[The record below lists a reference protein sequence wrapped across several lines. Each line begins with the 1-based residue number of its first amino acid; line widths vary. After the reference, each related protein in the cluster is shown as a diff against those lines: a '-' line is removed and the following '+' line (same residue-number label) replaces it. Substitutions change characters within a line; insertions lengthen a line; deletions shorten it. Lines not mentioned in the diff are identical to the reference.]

1 MANLGTAYV
10 QIVPEATGISGKI
23 TKAINPEANA
33 AGLEAGTTVAKSLGS
48 KLQSLGGSFI
58 KAGAIATAVSVPIIA
73 GIHKAMDAYMVQ
85 SAAETKLTEIYRT
98 RMGVTQQAAQ
108 ATIDY
113 AGALQKQGVIGDEV
127 LLSGA
132 QQLATFAK
140 YPGTIN
146 SLLPA
151 MGNLLAQQKGVNA
164 TAQDATQ
171 IGNLMGKVL
180 QGQTGALK
188 RVGITFTEAQEQVL
202 KYGTE
207 EERAAMLAQVI
218 TDNVGNM
225 NAVMAQTPEG
235 QIQQMKNAMGDLAEQ
250 IGATLAPVLA
260 DLANWIST
268 NLMPKLESLIAW
280 FQSNPVAAKVIVAV
294 AGILAVGGPLLIMIG
309 TLISS
314 VGSIMSILPML
325 AGPAGIVIAVIAAII
340 AIGVLLYQNWDT
352 IKAKAGEIKDWIVE
366 KWNALK
372 EGVTNA
378 VNALKQGV
386 SNAWNAIK
394 STASSVWN
402 GIKSTITSIVNGI
415 KSTVTSIWN
424 GIKSATT
431 SAWNAVK
438 TAIQH
443 PIETAKN
450 LVRNAINAI
459 KSILSGHLPF
469 PKIKLPHFTIKG
481 KFSLTPPSVP
491 SFGISWYAEGGIMTK
506 PTLFGGGEAGPEAII
521 PLNTFWDKMDKL
533 AEVGGGDEITIN
545 VYAAPGMDVNALAQ
559 RVEQRLTMQQRQR
572 NKAYGMA

>member
-23 TKAINPEANA
+23 TRAINPEATA
-33 AGLEAGTTVAKSLGS
+33 AGAVAGTSVARSLGS
-48 KLQSLGGSFI
+48 KLSSIGGSFI

-73 GIHKAMDAYMVQ
+73 GIHKAMDAYMIQ

-113 AGALQKQGVIGDEV
+113 ASALQKQGVIGDEV

-225 NAVMAQTPEG
+225 NKVMAETPEG
-235 QIQQMKNAMGDLAEQ
+235 KIQQMKNAFGDMAEQ

-268 NLMPKLESLIAW
+268 NLMPKLQSLIEW
-280 FQSNPVAAKVIVAV
+280 FQGNPVAAKIIVAV
-294 AGILAVGGPLLIMIG
+294 AGILAVGGPLLILIG

-314 VGSIMSILPML
+314 IGTIMGILPML

-352 IKAKAGEIKDWIVE
+352 IKAKAAEIKDWIVE

-372 EGVTNA
+372 EGVSNA
-378 VNALKQGV
+378 VNALKEGV

-394 STASSVWN
+394 ATASSVWN

-424 GIKSATT
+424 GIKSATS

-469 PKIKLPHFTIKG
+469 PKIKLPHFSISG
-481 KFSLTPPSVP
+481 KFSLDPPSIPHFSV
-491 SFGISWYAEGGIMTK
+491 SWYKEGGIMTQ
-506 PTLFGGGEAGPEAII
+506 PTLFGGGEAGPEAIL
-521 PLNTFWDKMDKL
+521 PLNTFWDKMDKI
-533 AEVGGGDEITIN
+533 ADNSGGDEITIN
-545 VYAAPGMDVNALAQ
+545 VYATPGMDVNELAT

>member
-23 TKAINPEANA
+23 TNAINPEATA
-33 AGLEAGTTVAKSLGS
+33 AGTVAGTSVARSLGS
-48 KLQSLGGSFI
+48 KLSSVGGSFI

-73 GIHKAMDAYMVQ
+73 GIHKAMDAYMIQ

-113 AGALQKQGVIGDEV
+113 AAALQKQGVIGDEV

-225 NAVMAQTPEG
+225 NKVMAETPEG
-235 QIQQMKNAMGDLAEQ
+235 KIQQMKNAFGDMAEQ

-268 NLMPKLESLIAW
+268 NLMPKLQSLIEW
-280 FQSNPVAAKVIVAV
+280 FQGNPVAAKIIVAV
-294 AGILAVGGPLLIMIG
+294 AGILAVGSPLLILIG

-314 VGSIMSILPML
+314 IGTIMGILPAL
-325 AGPAGIVIAVIAAII
+325 AGPAGIVIGIIAAVI

-366 KWNALK
+366 KWTALK
-372 EGVTNA
+372 EGVVNA
-378 VNALKQGV
+378 VNTLKEGV

-443 PIETAKN
+443 PIETAKT
-450 LVRNAINAI
+450 LVSNAINAI

-469 PKIKLPHFTIKG
+469 PKIKLPHFSITG
-481 KFSLTPPSVP
+481 HFSLAPPSVP
-491 SFGISWYAEGGIMTK
+491 KLSISWYKEGGIMTQ
-506 PTLFGGGEAGPEAII
+506 PTLFGGGEAGPEAIL
-521 PLNTFWDKMDKL
+521 PLNTFWDKMDKI
-533 AEVGGGDEITIN
+533 ANNSGGDEITIN
-545 VYAAPGMDVNALAQ
+545 VYATPGMDVNELAA
-559 RVEQRLTMQQRQR
+559 RVEQRLIMQQRQR

>member
-23 TKAINPEANA
+23 TNAINPEATA
-33 AGLEAGTTVAKSLGS
+33 AGTVAGTSVAKSLGA
-48 KLQSLGGSFI
+48 KLSSVGGSFI
-58 KAGAIATAVSVPIIA
+58 KAGTIATAVSVPIIA
-73 GIHKAMDAYMVQ
+73 GIHKAMDAYMIQ

-98 RMGVTQQAAQ
+98 RMGVTKEAAQ

-132 QQLATFAK
+132 QQLATFAQ

-225 NAVMAQTPEG
+225 NKVMAETPEG
-235 QIQQMKNAMGDLAEQ
+235 KIQQMKNAFGDMAEQ

-268 NLMPKLESLIAW
+268 NLMPKLQSLIEW
-280 FQSNPVAAKVIVAV
+280 FQGNPVAAKVILAV
-294 AGILAVGGPLLIMIG
+294 AGILAVGGPLLIFIG
-309 TLISS
+309 SLISS
-314 VGSIMSILPML
+314 VGAIMNILPAL
-325 AGPAGIVIAVIAAII
+325 VGPAGIVIGVIAAII
-340 AIGVLLYQNWDT
+340 AIGIALYQNWDL
-352 IKAKAGEIKDWIVE
+352 IKAKALEIKDWIVE
-366 KWNALK
+366 KWTALK
-372 EGVTNA
+372 EGVVNA
-378 VNALKQGV
+378 VNTLKEGV

-424 GIKSATT
+424 GIKSATS

-450 LVRNAINAI
+450 LVQNAINAI

-469 PKIKLPHFTIKG
+469 PHIKLPHFSISG
-481 KFSLTPPSVP
+481 HFSLSPPSIPHFSV
-491 SFGISWYAEGGIMTK
+491 SWYKEGGIMTQ
-506 PTLFGGGEAGPEAII
+506 PTLFGGGEAGPEAIL
-521 PLNTFWDKMDKL
+521 PLNTFWDKMDKI
-533 AEVGGGDEITIN
+533 ADNSGGYEITIN
-545 VYAAPGMDVNALAQ
+545 VYATPGMDVNELAA
-559 RVEQRLTMQQRQR
+559 RVEQRLIMQQRQR

>member
-73 GIHKAMDAYMVQ
+73 GINKAMDAYMIQ

-260 DLANWIST
+260 DVANWISS

-352 IKAKAGEIKDWIVE
+352 IKAKAAEIKEWIVE

-372 EGVTNA
+372 EGVSNA
-378 VNALKQGV
+378 VNALKTGV

-438 TAIQH
+438 NAIQH
-443 PIETAKN
+443 PIDTAKN

-521 PLNTFWDKMDKL
+521 PLNTFWDKMDRL

>member
-33 AGLEAGTTVAKSLGS
+33 AGLEAGTTVAQSLGS

-73 GIHKAMDAYMVQ
+73 GINKAMDAYMIQ

-260 DLANWIST
+260 DVANWISS

-325 AGPAGIVIAVIAAII
+325 ASPAGIVIAVIAAII

-352 IKAKAGEIKDWIVE
+352 IKAKAAEIKELIVE

-372 EGVTNA
+372 EGVSNA
-378 VNALKQGV
+378 VNALKTGV

-438 TAIQH
+438 NAIQH
-443 PIETAKN
+443 PIDTAKN

-491 SFGISWYAEGGIMTK
+491 SFGISWYADGGIMTK

-521 PLNTFWDKMDKL
+521 PLNTFWDKMDRL

>member
-10 QIVPEATGISGKI
+10 QIVPAATGISGSI
-23 TKAINPEANA
+23 TRAISPEANA
-33 AGLEAGTTVAKSLGS
+33 AGLAAGTSVAKSLGS
-48 KLQSLGGSFI
+48 KLSSVGGSFI

-73 GIHKAMDAYMVQ
+73 GIHKAMDAYMIQ

-98 RMGVTQQAAQ
+98 RMGVTKEVAQ

-113 AGALQKQGVIGDEV
+113 AGALQQQGVIGDEV

-188 RVGITFTEAQEQVL
+188 RVGITFTEAQEKVL

-207 EERAAMLAQVI
+207 EEKAAMLAQVI

-225 NAVMAQTPEG
+225 NKVMAETPEG
-235 QIQQMKNAMGDLAEQ
+235 KIQQMKNAFGDMAEQ

-268 NLMPKLESLIAW
+268 NLMPKLQSLIEW
-280 FQSNPVAAKVIVAV
+280 FQGNPVAAKIIVAV
-294 AGILAVGGPLLIMIG
+294 AGILAVGGPLLILIG

-314 VGSIMSILPML
+314 IGTIMGILPLL
-325 AGPAGIVIAVIAAII
+325 AGPAGIVIAVIAAVI
-340 AIGVLLYQNWDT
+340 AIGIALYKNWDT

-450 LVRNAINAI
+450 LVQNAINAI

-469 PKIKLPHFTIKG
+469 PHIKLPHFSISG
-481 KFSLTPPSVP
+481 QFSLDPPSIPHFSV
-491 SFGISWYAEGGIMTK
+491 SWYKEGGIMTQ
-506 PTLFGGGEAGPEAII
+506 PTLFGGGEAGPEAIL
-521 PLNTFWDKMDKL
+521 PLNTFWDKMDKI
-533 AEVGGGDEITIN
+533 ADNSGGDEITIN
-545 VYAAPGMDVNALAQ
+545 VYATPGMDVNELAA
-559 RVEQRLTMQQRQR
+559 RVEQRLIMQQRQR

>member
-23 TKAINPEANA
+23 TRAINPEATA
-33 AGLEAGTTVAKSLGS
+33 AGAVAGTSVARSLGS
-48 KLQSLGGSFI
+48 KLSSVGGSFI

-73 GIHKAMDAYMVQ
+73 GIHKAMDAYMIQ

-113 AGALQKQGVIGDEV
+113 AAALQKQGVIGDEV

-132 QQLATFAK
+132 QQLATFAQ

-225 NAVMAQTPEG
+225 NKVMAETPEG
-235 QIQQMKNAMGDLAEQ
+235 KIQQMKNAFGDMAEQ

-268 NLMPKLESLIAW
+268 NLMPKLQSLIEW
-280 FQSNPVAAKVIVAV
+280 FQGNPVAAKIIVAV
-294 AGILAVGGPLLIMIG
+294 AGILAVGGPLLILIG

-314 VGSIMSILPML
+314 IGTIMGILPAL
-325 AGPAGIVIAVIAAII
+325 AGPAGIVIGIIAAVI

-378 VNALKQGV
+378 VNALKEGV

-394 STASSVWN
+394 ATASSVWN

-450 LVRNAINAI
+450 LVQNAINAI

-469 PKIKLPHFTIKG
+469 PKIKLPHFSISG
-481 KFSLTPPSVP
+481 HFSLSPPSIPHFSV
-491 SFGISWYAEGGIMTK
+491 SWYKEGGIMTQ
-506 PTLFGGGEAGPEAII
+506 PTLFGGGEAGPEAIL
-521 PLNTFWDKMDKL
+521 PLNTFWDKMDKI
-533 AEVGGGDEITIN
+533 ANNSGGDEITIN
-545 VYAAPGMDVNALAQ
+545 VYATPGMDVNELAA

>member
-73 GIHKAMDAYMVQ
+73 GINKAMDAYMIQ

-132 QQLATFAK
+132 QQLATFAQ

-146 SLLPA
+146 ALLPA

-352 IKAKAGEIKDWIVE
+352 IKAKAAEIKDWIVE

-372 EGVTNA
+372 EGVSNA
-378 VNALKQGV
+378 VNALKEGV

-402 GIKSTITSIVNGI
+402 GIKSTISSIVNGI
-415 KSTVTSIWN
+415 KSTVTSVFNAVKSTVTSIWN
-424 GIKSATT
+424 GIK
-431 SAWNAVK
+431 N
-438 TAIQH
+438 AIQH

-450 LVRNAINAI
+450 LVSNAINAI
-459 KSILSGHLPF
+459 KSLLSGTLPF
-469 PKIKLPHFTIKG
+469 PKIKLPHFSIKG
-481 KFSLTPPSVP
+481 SFSISPPSVP
-491 SFGISWYAEGGIMTK
+491 HLSVSWYAEGGIMTK

-521 PLNTFWDKMDKL
+521 PLNTFWDKMDRL

>member
-10 QIVPEATGISGKI
+10 QIVPAATGISGSI
-23 TKAINPEANA
+23 TRAISPEASA
-33 AGLEAGTTVAKSLGS
+33 AGISAGTSVARSLGS
-48 KLQSLGGSFI
+48 KLSSVGGSFI

-73 GIHKAMDAYMVQ
+73 GIHKAMDAYMIQ
-85 SAAETKLTEIYRT
+85 SAAETKLTEIYRS
-98 RMGVTQQAAQ
+98 RLGVTEQVAQ
-108 ATIDY
+108 KTIEY

-188 RVGITFTEAQEQVL
+188 RVGITFTEAQEKVL

-207 EERAAMLAQVI
+207 EEKAAMLAQVI

-225 NAVMAQTPEG
+225 NKVMAETPEG
-235 QIQQMKNAMGDLAEQ
+235 KIQQMKNAFGDMAEQ

-268 NLMPKLESLIAW
+268 NLMPKLQSLIEW
-280 FQSNPVAAKVIVAV
+280 FQGNPVAAKVIVAV
-294 AGILAVGGPLLIMIG
+294 AGILAVGGPLLILIG

-314 VGSIMSILPML
+314 IGTIMGILPLL
-325 AGPAGIVIAVIAAII
+325 AGPAGIVIGVIAAII
-340 AIGVLLYQNWDT
+340 AIGIALYQNWDL
-352 IKAKAGEIKDWIVE
+352 IKAKALEIKDWIVE
-366 KWNALK
+366 KWTALK

-378 VNALKQGV
+378 VNALKEGV

-394 STASSVWN
+394 ATASSVWN

-438 TAIQH
+438 NAIQH

-469 PKIKLPHFTIKG
+469 PKIRLPHFSISG
-481 KFSLTPPSVP
+481 HFSLSPPSIPHFSV
-491 SFGISWYAEGGIMTK
+491 SWYKEGGIMTQ
-506 PTLFGGGEAGPEAII
+506 PTLFGGGEAGPEAIL
-521 PLNTFWDKMDKL
+521 PLDTFWDKMDKI
-533 AEVGGGDEITIN
+533 ADNSGGDEITIN
-545 VYAAPGMDVNALAQ
+545 VYATPGMDVNELAT

>member
-23 TKAINPEANA
+23 TRAINPEATA
-33 AGLEAGTTVAKSLGS
+33 AGTVAGTSVAKSLGS
-48 KLQSLGGSFI
+48 KLSSVGGSFI
-58 KAGAIATAVSVPIIA
+58 KAGTIATAVSVPIIA
-73 GIHKAMDAYMVQ
+73 GIHKAMDAYMIQ

-98 RMGVTQQAAQ
+98 RMGATKEAAQ

-207 EERAAMLAQVI
+207 EEKAAMLAQVI

-225 NAVMAQTPEG
+225 NKVMAETPEG
-235 QIQQMKNAMGDLAEQ
+235 KIQQMKNAFGDMAEQ

-268 NLMPKLESLIAW
+268 NLMPKLQSLIEW
-280 FQSNPVAAKVIVAV
+280 FQGNPVAAKVIVAV
-294 AGILAVGGPLLIMIG
+294 AGILAVGGPLLILIG

-314 VGSIMSILPML
+314 IGTIMGILPAL
-325 AGPAGIVIAVIAAII
+325 AGPAGIVIAVIAAVI
-340 AIGVLLYQNWDT
+340 AIGIALYKNWDT

-372 EGVTNA
+372 EGVVNA
-378 VNALKQGV
+378 VNTLKEGV

-469 PKIKLPHFTIKG
+469 PKIKLPHFSITG
-481 KFSLTPPSVP
+481 HFSLAPPSVP
-491 SFGISWYAEGGIMTK
+491 KLSISWYKEGGIMTQ
-506 PTLFGGGEAGPEAII
+506 PTLFGGGEAGPEAIL
-521 PLNTFWDKMDKL
+521 PLNTFWDKMDKI
-533 AEVGGGDEITIN
+533 ANNSGGDEITIN
-545 VYAAPGMDVNALAQ
+545 VYATPGMDVNELAT

>member
-73 GIHKAMDAYMVQ
+73 GINKAMDAYMIQ

-98 RMGVTQQAAQ
+98 RMGATQQAAQ

-113 AGALQKQGVIGDEV
+113 AAALQKQGVIGDEV

-132 QQLATFAK
+132 QQLATFAQ

-260 DLANWIST
+260 DVANWISS

-352 IKAKAGEIKDWIVE
+352 IKAKAAEIKEWIVE

-372 EGVTNA
+372 EGVSNA
-378 VNALKQGV
+378 VNALKTGV

-438 TAIQH
+438 NAIQH
-443 PIETAKN
+443 PIDTAKN

>member
-10 QIVPEATGISGKI
+10 QIVPAATGISGSI
-23 TKAINPEANA
+23 TRAISPEANA
-33 AGLEAGTTVAKSLGS
+33 AGLAAGTSVAKSLGS
-48 KLQSLGGSFI
+48 KLSSVGGSFI

-73 GIHKAMDAYMVQ
+73 GIHKAMDAYMIQ

-98 RMGVTQQAAQ
+98 RMGVTKEVAQ

-113 AGALQKQGVIGDEV
+113 AGALQQQGVIGDEV

-188 RVGITFTEAQEQVL
+188 RVGITFTEAQEKVL

-207 EERAAMLAQVI
+207 EEKAAMLAQVI

-225 NAVMAQTPEG
+225 NKVMAETPEG
-235 QIQQMKNAMGDLAEQ
+235 KIQQMKNAFGDMAEQ

-268 NLMPKLESLIAW
+268 NLMPKLQSLIEW
-280 FQSNPVAAKVIVAV
+280 FQGNPVAAKVIVAV
-294 AGILAVGGPLLIMIG
+294 AGILAVGGPLLILIG

-314 VGSIMSILPML
+314 IGTIMGILPLL
-325 AGPAGIVIAVIAAII
+325 AGPAGIVIAVIAAVI
-340 AIGVLLYQNWDT
+340 AIGIALYKNWDT

-469 PKIKLPHFTIKG
+469 PKIKLPHFSITG
-481 KFSLTPPSVP
+481 HFSLAPPSVP
-491 SFGISWYAEGGIMTK
+491 HLSISWYKEGGIMTQ
-506 PTLFGGGEAGPEAII
+506 PTLFGGGEAGPEAIL
-521 PLNTFWDKMDKL
+521 PLNTFWDKMDKI
-533 AEVGGGDEITIN
+533 ADNSGGDEITIN
-545 VYAAPGMDVNALAQ
+545 VYATPGMDVNELAA

>member
-23 TKAINPEANA
+23 TRAINPEATA
-33 AGLEAGTTVAKSLGS
+33 AGAVAGTSVARSLGS
-48 KLQSLGGSFI
+48 KLSSVGGSFI

-73 GIHKAMDAYMVQ
+73 GIHKAMDAYMIQ

-113 AGALQKQGVIGDEV
+113 AAALQKQGVIGDEV

-225 NAVMAQTPEG
+225 NKVMAETPEG
-235 QIQQMKNAMGDLAEQ
+235 KIQQMKNAFGDMAEQ

-268 NLMPKLESLIAW
+268 NLMPKLQSLIEW
-280 FQSNPVAAKVIVAV
+280 FQGNPVAAKIIVAV
-294 AGILAVGGPLLIMIG
+294 AGILAVGGPLLILIG

-314 VGSIMSILPML
+314 IGTIMGILPML

-352 IKAKAGEIKDWIVE
+352 IKAKAAEIKDWIVE

-378 VNALKQGV
+378 VNALKEGV

-394 STASSVWN
+394 ATASSVWN

-469 PKIKLPHFTIKG
+469 PKIKLPHFSISG
-481 KFSLTPPSVP
+481 HFSLSPPSIPHFSV
-491 SFGISWYAEGGIMTK
+491 SWYKEGGIMTQ
-506 PTLFGGGEAGPEAII
+506 PTLFGGGEAGPEAIL
-521 PLNTFWDKMDKL
+521 PLNTFWDKMDKI
-533 AEVGGGDEITIN
+533 ADNSGGDEITIN
-545 VYAAPGMDVNALAQ
+545 VYATPGMDVNELAA

>member
-23 TKAINPEANA
+23 TRAINPEATA
-33 AGLEAGTTVAKSLGS
+33 AGAVAGTSVARSLGS
-48 KLQSLGGSFI
+48 KLSSVGGSFI

-73 GIHKAMDAYMVQ
+73 GIHKAMDAYMIQ

-113 AGALQKQGVIGDEV
+113 AAALQKQGVIGDEV

-132 QQLATFAK
+132 QQLATFAQ

-225 NAVMAQTPEG
+225 NKVMAETPEG
-235 QIQQMKNAMGDLAEQ
+235 KIQQMKNAFGDMAEQ

-268 NLMPKLESLIAW
+268 NLMPKLQSLIEW
-280 FQSNPVAAKVIVAV
+280 FQGNPVAAKIIVAV
-294 AGILAVGGPLLIMIG
+294 AGILAVGGPLLILIG

-314 VGSIMSILPML
+314 IGTIMGILPML

-352 IKAKAGEIKDWIVE
+352 IKAKAAEIKDWIVE

-372 EGVTNA
+372 EGVSNA
-378 VNALKQGV
+378 VNALKTGV

-450 LVRNAINAI
+450 LVQNAINAI

-469 PKIKLPHFTIKG
+469 PKIKLPHFSITG
-481 KFSLTPPSVP
+481 HFSLAPPSVP
-491 SFGISWYAEGGIMTK
+491 KLSISWYKEGGIMTQ
-506 PTLFGGGEAGPEAII
+506 PTLFGGGEAGPEAIL
-521 PLNTFWDKMDKL
+521 PLNTFWDKMDKI
-533 AEVGGGDEITIN
+533 ADNSGGDEITIN
-545 VYAAPGMDVNALAQ
+545 VYATPGMDVNELAT

>member
-1 MANLGTAYV
+1 MADLGTAYV
-10 QIVPEATGISGKI
+10 QIVPAATGISGKI
-23 TKAINPEANA
+23 TKALGPESNA
-33 AGLEAGTTVAKSLGS
+33 AGTAAGLTVAQSMGA
-48 KLQSLGGSFI
+48 KLSSVGGSFI

-73 GIHKAMDAYMVQ
+73 GIHKAMDAYMIQ

-188 RVGITFTEAQEQVL
+188 RVGVTFDEAQEKVL

-207 EERAAMLAQVI
+207 EEKAAMLAQVI
-218 TDNVGNM
+218 TENVGNM

-235 QIQQMKNAMGDLAEQ
+235 KIQQMKNAFGDMAEQ

-268 NLMPKLESLIAW
+268 NLMPKLQSLIEW
-280 FQSNPVAAKVIVAV
+280 FQGNPVAAKVIVAV
-294 AGILAVGGPLLIMIG
+294 AGILAVGGPLLILIG

-314 VGSIMSILPML
+314 IGSIMSILPLL
-325 AGPAGIVIAVIAAII
+325 AGPAGIVIGIIAAVI
-340 AIGVLLYQNWDT
+340 AIGVLLYKNWDT
-352 IKAKAGEIKDWIVE
+352 IKAKAAEIKEWIVE
-366 KWNALK
+366 KWTALK
-372 EGVTNA
+372 EGVVNA

-394 STASSVWN
+394 SAASSVWN

-424 GIKSATT
+424 GIKSATS

-469 PKIKLPHFTIKG
+469 PKIKLPHFSIKG
-481 KFSLTPPSVP
+481 HFSLAPPSVP
-491 SFGISWYAEGGIMTK
+491 KLSISWYKEGGIMTQ
-506 PTLFGGGEAGPEAII
+506 PTLFGGGEAGPEAIL
-521 PLNTFWDKMDKL
+521 PLDTFWDKMDKI
-533 AEVGGGDEITIN
+533 AESTNGGDEITIN
-545 VYAAPGMDVNALAQ
+545 VYAAPSMDVNELAVKIEQKLTQLQKQ
-559 RVEQRLTMQQRQR
+559 RA
-572 NKAYGMA
+572 KAWA

>member
-10 QIVPEATGISGKI
+10 QIVPAATGISGSI
-23 TKAINPEANA
+23 TRAISPEANA
-33 AGLEAGTTVAKSLGS
+33 AGLAAGTSVAKSLGS
-48 KLQSLGGSFI
+48 KLSSVGGSFI

-73 GIHKAMDAYMVQ
+73 GIHKAMDAYMIQ
-85 SAAETKLTEIYRT
+85 NAAETKLTEIYRT
-98 RMGVTQQAAQ
+98 RMGVTKEAAQ

-188 RVGITFTEAQEQVL
+188 RVGITFTEAQEKVL

-207 EERAAMLAQVI
+207 EEKAAMLAQVI

-225 NAVMAQTPEG
+225 NKVMAETPEG
-235 QIQQMKNAMGDLAEQ
+235 KIQQMKNAFGDMAEQ

-268 NLMPKLESLIAW
+268 NLMPKLQSLIEW
-280 FQSNPVAAKVIVAV
+280 FQGNPVAAKIIVAV
-294 AGILAVGGPLLIMIG
+294 AGILAVGGPLLIFIG
-309 TLISS
+309 SLISS
-314 VGSIMSILPML
+314 VGAIMNILPHL
-325 AGPAGIVIAVIAAII
+325 VGPAGIVIAVIAAII

-352 IKAKAGEIKDWIVE
+352 IKAKAAEIKDWIVE
-366 KWNALK
+366 KWTALK
-372 EGVTNA
+372 EGVVNA

-394 STASSVWN
+394 ATASSVWN

-424 GIKSATT
+424 GIKSATS

-469 PKIKLPHFTIKG
+469 PKIKLPHFSITG
-481 KFSLTPPSVP
+481 HFSLAPPSVP
-491 SFGISWYAEGGIMTK
+491 HLSISWYKEGGIMTQ
-506 PTLFGGGEAGPEAII
+506 PTLFGGGEAGPEAIL
-521 PLNTFWDKMDKL
+521 PLNTFWDKMDKI
-533 AEVGGGDEITIN
+533 ADNSGGDEITIN
-545 VYAAPGMDVNALAQ
+545 VYATPGMDVNELAT

>member
-23 TKAINPEANA
+23 TRAINPEATA
-33 AGLEAGTTVAKSLGS
+33 AGAVAGTSVARSLGS
-48 KLQSLGGSFI
+48 KLSSVGGSFI

-73 GIHKAMDAYMVQ
+73 GIHKAMDAYMIQ

-113 AGALQKQGVIGDEV
+113 ASALQKQGVIGDEV

-225 NAVMAQTPEG
+225 NKVMAETPEG
-235 QIQQMKNAMGDLAEQ
+235 KIQQMKNAFGDMAEQ

-268 NLMPKLESLIAW
+268 NLMPKLQSLIEW
-280 FQSNPVAAKVIVAV
+280 FQGNPVAAKIIVAV
-294 AGILAVGGPLLIMIG
+294 AGILAVGGPLLILIG

-314 VGSIMSILPML
+314 IGTIMGILPML

-352 IKAKAGEIKDWIVE
+352 IKAKAAEIKDWIVE

-378 VNALKQGV
+378 VNALKEGV

-394 STASSVWN
+394 ATASSVWN

-459 KSILSGHLPF
+459 KSILSGSLPF
-469 PKIKLPHFTIKG
+469 PKIKLPHFSIKG
-481 KFSLTPPSVP
+481 HFSLAPPSVP
-491 SFGISWYAEGGIMTK
+491 HLSVSWYKEGGIMTQ
-506 PTLFGGGEAGPEAII
+506 PTLFGGGEAGPEAIL
-521 PLNTFWDKMDKL
+521 PLDTFWDKMDKI
-533 AEVGGGDEITIN
+533 ADNSGGDEITIN
-545 VYAAPGMDVNALAQ
+545 VYATPGMDVNELAA
-559 RVEQRLTMQQRQR
+559 RVEQRLIMQQRQR

>member
-73 GIHKAMDAYMVQ
+73 GINKAMDAYMIQ

-127 LLSGA
+127 LISGA
-132 QQLATFAK
+132 QQLATFAQ

-146 SLLPA
+146 ALLPA

-260 DLANWIST
+260 DVANWISS

-352 IKAKAGEIKDWIVE
+352 IKAKAAEIKEWIVE

-372 EGVTNA
+372 EGVSNA
-378 VNALKQGV
+378 VNALKTGV

-438 TAIQH
+438 NAIQH
-443 PIETAKN
+443 PIDTAKN

-521 PLNTFWDKMDKL
+521 PLNTFWDKMDRL

>member
-23 TKAINPEANA
+23 TRAINPEATA
-33 AGLEAGTTVAKSLGS
+33 AGAVAGTSVARSLGS
-48 KLQSLGGSFI
+48 KLSSVGGSFI

-73 GIHKAMDAYMVQ
+73 GIHKAMDAYMIQ

-113 AGALQKQGVIGDEV
+113 ASALQKQGVIGDEV

-140 YPGTIN
+140 YPATIN

-225 NAVMAQTPEG
+225 NKVMAETPEG
-235 QIQQMKNAMGDLAEQ
+235 KIQQMKNAFGDMAEQ

-268 NLMPKLESLIAW
+268 NLMPKLQSLIEW
-280 FQSNPVAAKVIVAV
+280 FQGNPVAAKIIVAV
-294 AGILAVGGPLLIMIG
+294 AGILAVGAPLLILIG

-314 VGSIMSILPML
+314 IGSIMSILPLL
-325 AGPAGIVIAVIAAII
+325 AGPAGIVIGVIAAII
-340 AIGVLLYQNWDT
+340 AIGIALYQNWDL
-352 IKAKAGEIKDWIVE
+352 IKAKALEIKDWIVE
-366 KWNALK
+366 KWTALK
-372 EGVTNA
+372 EGVVNA

-402 GIKSTITSIVNGI
+402 GIKSTVSNIVNGI
-415 KSTVTSIWN
+415 KNTVTSVFNSVKTTVSNIWN
-424 GIKSATT
+424 NI
-431 SAWNAVK
+431 K

-459 KSILSGHLPF
+459 KSILSGSLPF
-469 PKIKLPHFTIKG
+469 PKIKLPHFSIKG
-481 KFSLTPPSVP
+481 HFSLAPPSVP
-491 SFGISWYAEGGIMTK
+491 HLSVSWYKEGGIMTQ
-506 PTLFGGGEAGPEAII
+506 PTLFGGGEAGPEAIL
-521 PLNTFWDKMDKL
+521 PLNTFWDKMDKI
-533 AEVGGGDEITIN
+533 ADNSGGDEITIN
-545 VYAAPGMDVNALAQ
+545 VYATPGMDVNELAA
-559 RVEQRLTMQQRQR
+559 RVEQRLIMQQRQR

>member
-10 QIVPEATGISGKI
+10 QIVPAATGISGSI
-23 TKAINPEANA
+23 TRAISPEANA
-33 AGLEAGTTVAKSLGS
+33 AGLTAGTSVAKSLGS
-48 KLQSLGGSFI
+48 KLSSVGGSFI

-73 GIHKAMDAYMVQ
+73 GIHKAMDAYMIQ

-98 RMGVTQQAAQ
+98 RMGVTKEVAQ

-113 AGALQKQGVIGDEV
+113 AGALQQQGVIGDEV

-188 RVGITFTEAQEQVL
+188 RVGISFTEAQEKVL

-207 EERAAMLAQVI
+207 EEKAAMLAQVI

-225 NAVMAQTPEG
+225 NKVMAETPEG
-235 QIQQMKNAMGDLAEQ
+235 KIQQMKNAFGDMAETV
-250 IGATLAPVLA
+250 GATLAPVLA

-268 NLMPKLESLIAW
+268 NLMPKLQSLLEW
-280 FQSNPVAAKVIVAV
+280 FQGNPVAAKIIVAV
-294 AGILAVGGPLLIMIG
+294 AGILAVGGPLLILIG

-314 VGSIMSILPML
+314 IGSIMSILPLL
-325 AGPAGIVIAVIAAII
+325 AGPAGIVIGVIAAII
-340 AIGVLLYQNWDT
+340 AIGIALYQNWDL
-352 IKAKAGEIKDWIVE
+352 IKAKALEIKDWIVE
-366 KWNALK
+366 KWTALK
-372 EGVTNA
+372 EGVVNA

-424 GIKSATT
+424 GIKSATS

-469 PKIKLPHFTIKG
+469 PKIKLPHFSITG
-481 KFSLTPPSVP
+481 HFSLAPPSVP
-491 SFGISWYAEGGIMTK
+491 HLSISWYKEGGIMTQ
-506 PTLFGGGEAGPEAII
+506 PTLFGGGEAGPEAIL
-521 PLNTFWDKMDKL
+521 PLNTFWDKMDKI
-533 AEVGGGDEITIN
+533 ADNSGGDEITIN
-545 VYAAPGMDVNALAQ
+545 VYATPGMDVNELAA

>member
-23 TKAINPEANA
+23 TRAINPEATA
-33 AGLEAGTTVAKSLGS
+33 AGTVAGTSVARSLGS
-48 KLQSLGGSFI
+48 KLSSVGGSFI

-73 GIHKAMDAYMVQ
+73 GIHKAMDAYMIQ

-113 AGALQKQGVIGDEV
+113 ANALQKQGVIGDEV

-132 QQLATFAK
+132 QQLATFAQ

-225 NAVMAQTPEG
+225 NKVMAETPEG
-235 QIQQMKNAMGDLAEQ
+235 KIQQMKNAFGDMAEQ

-268 NLMPKLESLIAW
+268 NLMPKLQSLIEW
-280 FQSNPVAAKVIVAV
+280 FQGNPVAAKIIVAV
-294 AGILAVGGPLLIMIG
+294 AGILAVGGPLLIFIG
-309 TLISS
+309 SLISS
-314 VGSIMSILPML
+314 VGAIMNILPAL
-325 AGPAGIVIAVIAAII
+325 VGPAGIVIGVIAAII
-340 AIGVLLYQNWDT
+340 AIGIALYQNWDL
-352 IKAKAGEIKDWIVE
+352 IKAKALEIKDWIVE
-366 KWNALK
+366 KWTALK
-372 EGVTNA
+372 EGVVNA
-378 VNALKQGV
+378 VNALKEGV

-394 STASSVWN
+394 ATASSVWN

-424 GIKSATT
+424 GVKSATS

-450 LVRNAINAI
+450 LVQNAINAI

-469 PKIKLPHFTIKG
+469 PHIKLPHFSISG
-481 KFSLTPPSVP
+481 HFSLDPPSIPHFSV
-491 SFGISWYAEGGIMTK
+491 SWYKEGGIMTQ
-506 PTLFGGGEAGPEAII
+506 PTLFGGGEAGPEAIL
-521 PLNTFWDKMDKL
+521 PLNTFWDKMDKI
-533 AEVGGGDEITIN
+533 ADNSGGDEITIN
-545 VYAAPGMDVNALAQ
+545 VYATPGMDVNELAA
-559 RVEQRLTMQQRQR
+559 RVEQRLIMQQRQR

>member
-23 TKAINPEANA
+23 TRAINPEATA
-33 AGLEAGTTVAKSLGS
+33 AGAVAGTSVARSLGS
-48 KLQSLGGSFI
+48 KLSSVGGSFI

-73 GIHKAMDAYMVQ
+73 GIHKAMDAYMIQ

-113 AGALQKQGVIGDEV
+113 AAALQKQGVIGDEV

-132 QQLATFAK
+132 QQLATFAQ

-225 NAVMAQTPEG
+225 NKVMAETPEG
-235 QIQQMKNAMGDLAEQ
+235 KIQQMKNAFGDMAEQ

-268 NLMPKLESLIAW
+268 NLMPKLQSLIEW
-280 FQSNPVAAKVIVAV
+280 FQGNPVAAKIIVAV
-294 AGILAVGGPLLIMIG
+294 AGILAVGGPLLILIG

-314 VGSIMSILPML
+314 IGTIMGILPML

-352 IKAKAGEIKDWIVE
+352 IKAKAAEIKDWIVE

-372 EGVTNA
+372 EGVSNA
-378 VNALKQGV
+378 VNALKTGV

-450 LVRNAINAI
+450 LVQNAINAI

-469 PKIKLPHFTIKG
+469 PKIKLPHFSIKG
-481 KFSLTPPSVP
+481 HFSLAPPSVP
-491 SFGISWYAEGGIMTK
+491 KLSISWYKEGGIMTQ
-506 PTLFGGGEAGPEAII
+506 PTLFGGGEAGPEAIL
-521 PLNTFWDKMDKL
+521 PLDTFWDKMDKI
-533 AEVGGGDEITIN
+533 ADNSGGDEITIN
-545 VYAAPGMDVNALAQ
+545 VYATPGMDVNELAT
-559 RVEQRLTMQQRQR
+559 RVEQRLIMQQRQR

>member
-73 GIHKAMDAYMVQ
+73 GINKAMDAYMIQ

-260 DLANWIST
+260 DVANWIST

>member
-23 TKAINPEANA
+23 TRAINPEATA
-33 AGLEAGTTVAKSLGS
+33 AGAVAGTSVARSLGS
-48 KLQSLGGSFI
+48 KLSSVGGSFI

-73 GIHKAMDAYMVQ
+73 GIHKAMDAYMIQ

-108 ATIDY
+108 ATIEY

-225 NAVMAQTPEG
+225 NKVMAETPEG
-235 QIQQMKNAMGDLAEQ
+235 KIQQMKNAFGDMAEQ

-268 NLMPKLESLIAW
+268 NLMPKLQSLIAW
-280 FQSNPVAAKVIVAV
+280 FQGNPVAAKIIVAV
-294 AGILAVGGPLLIMIG
+294 AGILAVGGPLLILIG

-314 VGSIMSILPML
+314 IGTIMGILPML
-325 AGPAGIVIAVIAAII
+325 AGPAGIVIGIIAAVI

-372 EGVTNA
+372 EGVSNA
-378 VNALKQGV
+378 VNALKTGV

-450 LVRNAINAI
+450 LVQNAINAI

-469 PKIKLPHFTIKG
+469 PKIKLPHFSIKG
-481 KFSLTPPSVP
+481 HFSLAPPSVP
-491 SFGISWYAEGGIMTK
+491 KLSISWYKEGGIMTQ
-506 PTLFGGGEAGPEAII
+506 PTLFGGGEAGPEAIL
-521 PLNTFWDKMDKL
+521 PLNTFWDKMDKI
-533 AEVGGGDEITIN
+533 ADNSGGDEITIN
-545 VYAAPGMDVNALAQ
+545 VYATPGMDVNELAA

>member
-23 TKAINPEANA
+23 TRAISPEASA
-33 AGLEAGTTVAKSLGS
+33 AGISAGTSVARSLGA
-48 KLQSLGGSFI
+48 KLSSVGGSFI

-73 GIHKAMDAYMVQ
+73 GIHKAMDAYMIQ

-113 AGALQKQGVIGDEV
+113 AAALQKQGVIGDEV

-188 RVGITFTEAQEQVL
+188 RVGITFDEAQEKVL

-207 EERAAMLAQVI
+207 EEKAAMLAQVI
-218 TDNVGNM
+218 TENVGNM
-225 NAVMAQTPEG
+225 NKVMAETPEG
-235 QIQQMKNAMGDLAEQ
+235 KIQQMKNAFGDMAEQ

-268 NLMPKLESLIAW
+268 NLMPKLQSLIEW
-280 FQSNPVAAKVIVAV
+280 FQGNPVAAKIIVAV
-294 AGILAVGGPLLIMIG
+294 AGILAVGAPLLILIG

-314 VGSIMSILPML
+314 IGTIMGILPML

-366 KWNALK
+366 KWTALK
-372 EGVTNA
+372 EGVVNA
-378 VNALKQGV
+378 VNTLKEGV

-394 STASSVWN
+394 ATASSVWN

-424 GIKSATT
+424 GIKSATS

-469 PKIKLPHFTIKG
+469 PKIKLPHFSISG
-481 KFSLTPPSVP
+481 HFSLSPPSIPHFSV
-491 SFGISWYAEGGIMTK
+491 SWYKEGGIMTQ
-506 PTLFGGGEAGPEAII
+506 PTLFGGGEAGPEAIL
-521 PLNTFWDKMDKL
+521 PLNTFWDKMDKI
-533 AEVGGGDEITIN
+533 ADNSGGDEITIN
-545 VYAAPGMDVNALAQ
+545 VYATPGMDVNELAA
-559 RVEQRLTMQQRQR
+559 RVEQRLTMQQKQR

>member
-23 TKAINPEANA
+23 TRAINPEATA
-33 AGLEAGTTVAKSLGS
+33 AGTVAGTSVARSLGS
-48 KLQSLGGSFI
+48 KLSSVGGSFI

-73 GIHKAMDAYMVQ
+73 GIHKAMDAYMIQ

-113 AGALQKQGVIGDEV
+113 ANALQKQGIIGDEV

-132 QQLATFAK
+132 QQLATFAQ

-225 NAVMAQTPEG
+225 NKVMAETPEG
-235 QIQQMKNAMGDLAEQ
+235 KIQQMKNAFGDMAEQ

-268 NLMPKLESLIAW
+268 NLMPKLQSLIEW
-280 FQSNPVAAKVIVAV
+280 FQGNPVAAKIIVAV
-294 AGILAVGGPLLIMIG
+294 AGILAVGGPLLIFIG
-309 TLISS
+309 SLISS
-314 VGSIMSILPML
+314 VGAIMNILPAL
-325 AGPAGIVIAVIAAII
+325 VGPAGIVIGVIAAII
-340 AIGVLLYQNWDT
+340 AIGIALYQNWDL
-352 IKAKAGEIKDWIVE
+352 IKAKALEIKDWIVE
-366 KWNALK
+366 KWTALK
-372 EGVTNA
+372 EGVVNA
-378 VNALKQGV
+378 VNALKEGV

-394 STASSVWN
+394 ATASSVWN

-424 GIKSATT
+424 GVKSATS

-450 LVRNAINAI
+450 LVQNAINAI

-469 PKIKLPHFTIKG
+469 PHIKLPHFSISG
-481 KFSLTPPSVP
+481 HFSLDPPSIPHFSV
-491 SFGISWYAEGGIMTK
+491 SWYKEGGIMTQ
-506 PTLFGGGEAGPEAII
+506 PTLFGGGEAGPEAIL
-521 PLNTFWDKMDKL
+521 PLNTFWDKMDKI
-533 AEVGGGDEITIN
+533 ADNSGGDEITIN
-545 VYAAPGMDVNALAQ
+545 VYATPGMDVNELAA
-559 RVEQRLTMQQRQR
+559 RVEQRLIMQQRQR

>member
-23 TKAINPEANA
+23 TRAINPEATA
-33 AGLEAGTTVAKSLGS
+33 AGAVAGTSVARSLGS
-48 KLQSLGGSFI
+48 KLSSVGGSFI

-73 GIHKAMDAYMVQ
+73 GIHKAMDAYMIQ

-113 AGALQKQGVIGDEV
+113 AAALQKQGVIGDEV

-225 NAVMAQTPEG
+225 NKVMAETPEG
-235 QIQQMKNAMGDLAEQ
+235 KIQQMKNAFGDMAEQ

-268 NLMPKLESLIAW
+268 NLMPKLQSLIEW
-280 FQSNPVAAKVIVAV
+280 FQGNPVAAKIIVAV
-294 AGILAVGGPLLIMIG
+294 AGILAVGGPLLILIG

-314 VGSIMSILPML
+314 IGSIMSILPLL
-325 AGPAGIVIAVIAAII
+325 AGPAGIVIGVIAAII
-340 AIGVLLYQNWDT
+340 AIGIALYQNWDL
-352 IKAKAGEIKDWIVE
+352 IKAKALEIKDWIVE
-366 KWNALK
+366 KWTALK
-372 EGVTNA
+372 EGVVNA
-378 VNALKQGV
+378 VNALKEGV

-394 STASSVWN
+394 ATASSVWN

-450 LVRNAINAI
+450 LVQNAINAI

-469 PKIKLPHFTIKG
+469 PKIKLPHFSITG
-481 KFSLTPPSVP
+481 HFSLAPPSVP
-491 SFGISWYAEGGIMTK
+491 KLSISWYKEGGIMTQ
-506 PTLFGGGEAGPEAII
+506 PTLFGGGEAGPEAIL
-521 PLNTFWDKMDKL
+521 PLNTFWDKMDKI
-533 AEVGGGDEITIN
+533 ADNSGGDEITIN
-545 VYAAPGMDVNALAQ
+545 VYATPGMDVNELAT

>member
-23 TKAINPEANA
+23 TRAINPEATA
-33 AGLEAGTTVAKSLGS
+33 AGAVAGTSVARSLGS
-48 KLQSLGGSFI
+48 KLSSVGGSFI

-73 GIHKAMDAYMVQ
+73 GIHKAMDAYMIQ

-113 AGALQKQGVIGDEV
+113 ANALQKQGVIGDEV

-207 EERAAMLAQVI
+207 EEKAAMLAQVI

-225 NAVMAQTPEG
+225 NKVMAETPEG
-235 QIQQMKNAMGDLAEQ
+235 KIQQMKNAFGDMAEQ

-268 NLMPKLESLIAW
+268 NLMPKLQSLIEW
-280 FQSNPVAAKVIVAV
+280 FQGNPVAAKIIVAV
-294 AGILAVGGPLLIMIG
+294 AGILAVGGPLLIFIG
-309 TLISS
+309 SLISS
-314 VGSIMSILPML
+314 VGAIMGILPML

-340 AIGVLLYQNWDT
+340 AIGVLLYKNWDT
-352 IKAKAGEIKDWIVE
+352 IKAKAAEIKDWIVE

-372 EGVTNA
+372 EGVSNA
-378 VNALKQGV
+378 VNALKTGV

-450 LVRNAINAI
+450 LVQNAINAI

-469 PKIKLPHFTIKG
+469 PKIKLPHFSIKG
-481 KFSLTPPSVP
+481 HFSLAPPSVP
-491 SFGISWYAEGGIMTK
+491 KLSISWYKEGGIMTQ
-506 PTLFGGGEAGPEAII
+506 PTLFGGGEAGPEAIL
-521 PLNTFWDKMDKL
+521 PLNTFWDKMDKI
-533 AEVGGGDEITIN
+533 ADNSGGDEITIN
-545 VYAAPGMDVNALAQ
+545 VYATPGMDVNELAA

>member
-23 TKAINPEANA
+23 TRAINPEATA
-33 AGLEAGTTVAKSLGS
+33 AGAVAGTSV
-48 KLQSLGGSFI
+48 
-58 KAGAIATAVSVPIIA
+58 AGAIATAVSVPIIA
-73 GIHKAMDAYMVQ
+73 GIHKAMDAYMIQ

-113 AGALQKQGVIGDEV
+113 ANALQKQGIIGDEV

-132 QQLATFAK
+132 QQLATFAQ

-225 NAVMAQTPEG
+225 NKVMAETPEG
-235 QIQQMKNAMGDLAEQ
+235 KIQQMKNAFGDMAEQ

-268 NLMPKLESLIAW
+268 NLMPKLQSLIEW
-280 FQSNPVAAKVIVAV
+280 FQGNPVAAKVIVAV
-294 AGILAVGGPLLIMIG
+294 AGILAVGGPLLILIG

-314 VGSIMSILPML
+314 IGTIMGILPLL
-325 AGPAGIVIAVIAAII
+325 AGPAGIVIAVIAAVI
-340 AIGVLLYQNWDT
+340 AIGIALYKNWDT

-366 KWNALK
+366 KWTALK
-372 EGVTNA
+372 EGVINA

-402 GIKSTITSIVNGI
+402 GIKSTVSNIVNGI
-415 KSTVTSIWN
+415 KSTVVSVFNAVKSSVTSIWN
-424 GIKSATT
+424 GI
-431 SAWNAVK
+431 K

-469 PKIKLPHFTIKG
+469 PKIKLPHFSIKG
-481 KFSLTPPSVP
+481 HFSLAPPSVP
-491 SFGISWYAEGGIMTK
+491 HLSVSWYKEGGIMTQ
-506 PTLFGGGEAGPEAII
+506 PTLFGGGEAGPEAIL
-521 PLNTFWDKMDKL
+521 PLNTFWDKMDKI
-533 AEVGGGDEITIN
+533 ADNSGGDEITIN
-545 VYAAPGMDVNALAQ
+545 VYATPGMDVNELAA
-559 RVEQRLTMQQRQR
+559 RVEQRLIMQQRQR

>member
-73 GIHKAMDAYMVQ
+73 GINKAMDAYMVQ

-132 QQLATFAK
+132 QQLATFAQ

-146 SLLPA
+146 ALLPA

-260 DLANWIST
+260 DVANWISS

-352 IKAKAGEIKDWIVE
+352 IKAKAAEIKEWIVE

-372 EGVTNA
+372 EGVSNA
-378 VNALKQGV
+378 VNALKTGV

-438 TAIQH
+438 NAIQH
-443 PIETAKN
+443 PIDTAKN

-521 PLNTFWDKMDKL
+521 PLNTFWDKMDRL
-533 AEVGGGDEITIN
+533 AEIGGGDEITIN

>member
-23 TKAINPEANA
+23 TRAINPEATA
-33 AGLEAGTTVAKSLGS
+33 AGAVAGTSVARSLGS
-48 KLQSLGGSFI
+48 KLSSVGGSFI

-73 GIHKAMDAYMVQ
+73 GIHKAMDAYMIQ

-113 AGALQKQGVIGDEV
+113 ANALQKQGVIGDEV

-132 QQLATFAK
+132 QQLATFAQ

-225 NAVMAQTPEG
+225 NKVMAETPEG
-235 QIQQMKNAMGDLAEQ
+235 KIQQMKNAFGDMAEQ

-268 NLMPKLESLIAW
+268 NLMPKLQSLIEW
-280 FQSNPVAAKVIVAV
+280 FQGNPVAAKIIVAV
-294 AGILAVGGPLLIMIG
+294 AGILAVGGPLLILIG

-314 VGSIMSILPML
+314 IGSIMSILPLL
-325 AGPAGIVIAVIAAII
+325 AGPAGIIIGVIAAII
-340 AIGVLLYQNWDT
+340 AIGIALYQNWDL
-352 IKAKAGEIKDWIVE
+352 IKAKALEIKDWIVE
-366 KWNALK
+366 KWTALK
-372 EGVTNA
+372 EGVVNA
-378 VNALKQGV
+378 VNALKEGV

-394 STASSVWN
+394 ATASSVWN

-438 TAIQH
+438 NAIQH

-469 PKIKLPHFTIKG
+469 PKIRLPHFSISG
-481 KFSLTPPSVP
+481 HFSLSPPSIPHFSV
-491 SFGISWYAEGGIMTK
+491 SWYKEGGIMTQ
-506 PTLFGGGEAGPEAII
+506 PTLFGGGEAGPEAIL
-521 PLNTFWDKMDKL
+521 PLNTFWDKMDKI
-533 AEVGGGDEITIN
+533 ADNSGGDEITIN
-545 VYAAPGMDVNALAQ
+545 VYATPGMDVNELAA
-559 RVEQRLTMQQRQR
+559 RVEQRLTMQQKQR

>member
-23 TKAINPEANA
+23 TRAINPEATA
-33 AGLEAGTTVAKSLGS
+33 AGAVAGTSVARSLGS
-48 KLQSLGGSFI
+48 KLSSVGGSFI

-73 GIHKAMDAYMVQ
+73 GIHKAMDAYMIQ

-113 AGALQKQGVIGDEV
+113 AAALQQQGVIGDEV

-225 NAVMAQTPEG
+225 NKVMAETPEG
-235 QIQQMKNAMGDLAEQ
+235 KIQQMKNAFGDMAEQ

-268 NLMPKLESLIAW
+268 NLMPKLQSLIEW
-280 FQSNPVAAKVIVAV
+280 FQGNPVAAKIIVAV
-294 AGILAVGGPLLIMIG
+294 AGILAVGAPLLILIG

-314 VGSIMSILPML
+314 IGTIMGILPAL
-325 AGPAGIVIAVIAAII
+325 AGPAGIVIGIIAAVI
-340 AIGVLLYQNWDT
+340 AIGVLLYKNWDT

-366 KWNALK
+366 KWTALK
-372 EGVTNA
+372 EGVVNA
-378 VNALKQGV
+378 VNTLKEGV

-394 STASSVWN
+394 ATASSVWN

-459 KSILSGHLPF
+459 KSILSGSLPF
-469 PKIKLPHFTIKG
+469 PKIKLPHFSIKG
-481 KFSLTPPSVP
+481 HFSLAPPSVP
-491 SFGISWYAEGGIMTK
+491 HLSVSWYKEGGIMTQ
-506 PTLFGGGEAGPEAII
+506 PTLFGGGEAGPEAIL
-521 PLNTFWDKMDKL
+521 PLNTFWDKMDKI
-533 AEVGGGDEITIN
+533 ADNSGGDEITIN
-545 VYAAPGMDVNALAQ
+545 VYATPGMDVNELAA

>member
-23 TKAINPEANA
+23 TRAINPEATA
-33 AGLEAGTTVAKSLGS
+33 AGAVAGTSVARSLGS
-48 KLQSLGGSFI
+48 KLSSVGGSFI

-73 GIHKAMDAYMVQ
+73 GIHKAMDAYMIQ

-113 AGALQKQGVIGDEV
+113 AAALQKQGVIGDEV

-225 NAVMAQTPEG
+225 NKVMAETPEG
-235 QIQQMKNAMGDLAEQ
+235 KIQQMKNAFGDMAEQ

-268 NLMPKLESLIAW
+268 NLMPKLQSLIEW
-280 FQSNPVAAKVIVAV
+280 FQGNPVAAKIIVAV
-294 AGILAVGGPLLIMIG
+294 AGILAVGAPLLILIG

-314 VGSIMSILPML
+314 IGTIMGILPML

-372 EGVTNA
+372 EGVVNA

-469 PKIKLPHFTIKG
+469 PKIKLPHFSISG
-481 KFSLTPPSVP
+481 HFSLSPPSIPHFSV
-491 SFGISWYAEGGIMTK
+491 SWYKEGGIMTQ
-506 PTLFGGGEAGPEAII
+506 PTLFGGGEAGPEAIL
-521 PLNTFWDKMDKL
+521 PLDTFWDKMDKI
-533 AEVGGGDEITIN
+533 ADNSGGDEITIN
-545 VYAAPGMDVNALAQ
+545 VYATPGMDVNELAT

>member
-23 TKAINPEANA
+23 TRAINPEATA
-33 AGLEAGTTVAKSLGS
+33 AGAVAGTSVARSLGS
-48 KLQSLGGSFI
+48 KLSSVGGSFI

-73 GIHKAMDAYMVQ
+73 GIHKAMDAYMIQ

-98 RMGVTQQAAQ
+98 RMGVTKEAAQ

-225 NAVMAQTPEG
+225 NKVMAETPEG
-235 QIQQMKNAMGDLAEQ
+235 KIQQMKNAFGDMAEQ

-268 NLMPKLESLIAW
+268 NLMPKLQSLIEW
-280 FQSNPVAAKVIVAV
+280 FQGNPVAAKIIVAV
-294 AGILAVGGPLLIMIG
+294 AGILAVGAPLLILIG

-314 VGSIMSILPML
+314 IGTIMGILPAL
-325 AGPAGIVIAVIAAII
+325 AGPAGIVIGIIAAVI

-366 KWNALK
+366 KWTALK
-372 EGVTNA
+372 EGVVNA
-378 VNALKQGV
+378 VNTLKEGV

-469 PKIKLPHFTIKG
+469 PKIKLPHFSITG
-481 KFSLTPPSVP
+481 HFSLAPPSVP
-491 SFGISWYAEGGIMTK
+491 HLSISWYKEGGIMTQ
-506 PTLFGGGEAGPEAII
+506 PTLFGGGEAGPEAIL
-521 PLNTFWDKMDKL
+521 PLNTFWDKMDKI
-533 AEVGGGDEITIN
+533 ADNSGGDEITIN
-545 VYAAPGMDVNALAQ
+545 VYATPGMDVNELAT

>member
-23 TKAINPEANA
+23 TRAINPEATA
-33 AGLEAGTTVAKSLGS
+33 AGAVAGTSVARSLGS
-48 KLQSLGGSFI
+48 KLSSVGGSFI

-73 GIHKAMDAYMVQ
+73 GIHKAMDAYMIQ

-113 AGALQKQGVIGDEV
+113 ANALQKQGVIGDEV

-225 NAVMAQTPEG
+225 NKVMAETPEG
-235 QIQQMKNAMGDLAEQ
+235 KIQQMKNAFGDMAEQ

-268 NLMPKLESLIAW
+268 NLMPKLQSLIEW
-280 FQSNPVAAKVIVAV
+280 FQGNPVAAKVIVAV
-294 AGILAVGGPLLIMIG
+294 AGILAVGGPLLIFIG
-309 TLISS
+309 SLISS
-314 VGSIMSILPML
+314 VGAIMNILPAL
-325 AGPAGIVIAVIAAII
+325 VGPAGIVIGVIAAII
-340 AIGVLLYQNWDT
+340 AIGIALYQNWDL
-352 IKAKAGEIKDWIVE
+352 IKAKALEIKDWIVE
-366 KWNALK
+366 KWTALK
-372 EGVTNA
+372 EGVVNA
-378 VNALKQGV
+378 VNALKEGV

-402 GIKSTITSIVNGI
+402 GIKSTVSNIVNGI
-415 KSTVTSIWN
+415 KSTVVSVFNAVKSSVTSIWN
-424 GIKSATT
+424 GI
-431 SAWNAVK
+431 K

-459 KSILSGHLPF
+459 KSILSGSLPF
-469 PKIKLPHFTIKG
+469 PKIKLPHFSIKG
-481 KFSLTPPSVP
+481 HFSLAPPSVP
-491 SFGISWYAEGGIMTK
+491 HLSVSWYKEGGIMTQ
-506 PTLFGGGEAGPEAII
+506 PTLFGGGEAGPEAIL
-521 PLNTFWDKMDKL
+521 PLNTFWDKMDKI
-533 AEVGGGDEITIN
+533 ADNSGGDEITIN
-545 VYAAPGMDVNALAQ
+545 VYATPGMDVNELAA
-559 RVEQRLTMQQRQR
+559 RVEQRLIMQQRQR

>member
-23 TKAINPEANA
+23 TRAINPEATA
-33 AGLEAGTTVAKSLGS
+33 AGAVAGTSVARSLGS
-48 KLQSLGGSFI
+48 KLSSVGGSFI

-73 GIHKAMDAYMVQ
+73 GIHKAMDAYMIQ

-98 RMGVTQQAAQ
+98 RMGVTKEAAQ

-188 RVGITFTEAQEQVL
+188 RVGITFTEAQEKVL

-207 EERAAMLAQVI
+207 EEKAAMLAQVI

-225 NAVMAQTPEG
+225 NKVMAETPEG
-235 QIQQMKNAMGDLAEQ
+235 KIQQMKNAFGDMAEQ

-268 NLMPKLESLIAW
+268 NLMPKLQSLIEW
-280 FQSNPVAAKVIVAV
+280 FQGNPVAAKIIVAV
-294 AGILAVGGPLLIMIG
+294 AGILAVGSPLLILIG

-314 VGSIMSILPML
+314 IGTIMGILPAL
-325 AGPAGIVIAVIAAII
+325 AGPAGIVIGIIAAVI

-366 KWNALK
+366 KWTALK
-372 EGVTNA
+372 EGVVNA
-378 VNALKQGV
+378 VNTLKEGV

-469 PKIKLPHFTIKG
+469 PKIKLPHFSITG
-481 KFSLTPPSVP
+481 HFSLAPPSVP
-491 SFGISWYAEGGIMTK
+491 HLSISWYKEGGIMTQ
-506 PTLFGGGEAGPEAII
+506 PTLFGGGEAGPEAIL
-521 PLNTFWDKMDKL
+521 PLNTFWDKMDKI
-533 AEVGGGDEITIN
+533 ANNSGGDEITIN
-545 VYAAPGMDVNALAQ
+545 VYATPGMDVNELAA
-559 RVEQRLTMQQRQR
+559 RVEQRLIMQQRQR

>member
-23 TKAINPEANA
+23 TRAINPEATA
-33 AGLEAGTTVAKSLGS
+33 AGAVAGTSVARSLGS
-48 KLQSLGGSFI
+48 KLSSVGGSFI

-73 GIHKAMDAYMVQ
+73 GIHKAMDAYMIQ

-98 RMGVTQQAAQ
+98 RMGVTKEVAQ

-113 AGALQKQGVIGDEV
+113 AGALQQQGVIGDEV

-188 RVGITFTEAQEQVL
+188 RVGISFTEAQEQVL

-207 EERAAMLAQVI
+207 EEKAAMLAQVI

-225 NAVMAQTPEG
+225 NKVMAETPEG
-235 QIQQMKNAMGDLAEQ
+235 KIQQMKNAFGDMAET

-268 NLMPKLESLIAW
+268 NLMPKLQSLIEW
-280 FQSNPVAAKVIVAV
+280 FQGNPVAAKVIVAV
-294 AGILAVGGPLLIMIG
+294 AGILAVGGPLLILIG

-314 VGSIMSILPML
+314 IGSIMSILPLL
-325 AGPAGIVIAVIAAII
+325 AGPAGIVIGVIAAII
-340 AIGVLLYQNWDT
+340 AIGIALYQNWDL
-352 IKAKAGEIKDWIVE
+352 IKAKALEIKDWIVE
-366 KWNALK
+366 KWTALK
-372 EGVTNA
+372 EGVVNA
-378 VNALKQGV
+378 VNALKEGV

-394 STASSVWN
+394 TTASNVWN
-402 GIKSTITSIVNGI
+402 GIKSTVSNIVNGI
-415 KSTVTSIWN
+415 KSTVVSVFNAVKSSVTSIWN
-424 GIKSATT
+424 GI
-431 SAWNAVK
+431 K

-459 KSILSGHLPF
+459 KSILSGSLPF
-469 PKIKLPHFTIKG
+469 PKIKLPHFSIKG
-481 KFSLTPPSVP
+481 HFSLAPPSVP
-491 SFGISWYAEGGIMTK
+491 HLSVSWYKEGGIMTQ
-506 PTLFGGGEAGPEAII
+506 PTLFGGGEAGPEAIL
-521 PLNTFWDKMDKL
+521 PLNTFWDKMDKI
-533 AEVGGGDEITIN
+533 ADNSGGDEITIN
-545 VYAAPGMDVNALAQ
+545 VYATPGMDVNELAA
-559 RVEQRLTMQQRQR
+559 RVEQRLIMQQRQR